1 MQILPIIQF
10 NQNNNKRVSN
20 PSFQALKPHY
30 LRSYKGNIVPVPLEL
45 ERKLANNSEIKKAV
59 KYFETI
65 GKDLTYY
72 ADMHMSDIYCDISI
86 STIDPSKS
94 IYKSESR
101 FGEFSR
107 SFFLN
112 IDTNKAWFKAE
123 DFIKEY
129 ENFVE
134 LKNKRGLIGN
144 INQAIQSANAK
155 SEPAQGIANLN
166 KADYQRKNSRIFR
179 IFKIIK
185 SRG

>member
-1 MQILPIIQF
+1 
-10 NQNNNKRVSN
+10 
-20 PSFQALKPHY
+20 
-30 LRSYKGNIVPVPLEL
+30 
-45 ERKLANNSEIKKAV
+45 
-59 KYFETI
+59 
-65 GKDLTYY
+65 
-72 ADMHMSDIYCDISI
+72 MHMSDIYCDISI

-107 SFFLN
+107 RFFLN
-112 IDTNKAWFKAE
+112 IDTNKAGFKAE

-144 INQAIQSANAK
+144 IIQAIQSANAK

-179 IFKIIK
+179 IFKIIIK
-185 SRG
+185 SG

>member
-1 MQILPIIQF
+1 MQVLPIRQF
-10 NQNNNKRVSN
+10 NQNNNQRVSN

-30 LRSYKGNIVPVPLEL
+30 LRSCKGNIVPVPLEL

-101 FGEFSR
+101 LGEYSR
-107 SFFLN
+107 RFFLN
-112 IDTNKAWFKAE
+112 IDTNKSGFKAE

-134 LKNKRGLIGN
+134 LENKRGLIGN
-144 INQAIQSANAK
+144 IIQAIQSANAK

-166 KADYQRKNSRIFR
+166 KADYQRKTAEFSEYL
-179 IFKIIK
+179 K
-185 SRG
+185 

>member
-1 MQILPIIQF
+1 MQVLPIRQF

-107 SFFLN
+107 RFFLN
-112 IDTNKAWFKAE
+112 IDTNKAGFKAE

-134 LKNKRGLIGN
+134 RKQNGLIGN
-144 INQAIQSANAK
+144 IIQAIQSAKAK

-166 KADYQRKNSRIFR
+166 KADYQRKTVEFSEYL
-179 IFKIIK
+179 K
-185 SRG
+185 